1 MSQEI
6 YIQDVILEGKKK
18 KKKLWGYGYIIWI
31 IEREREREREIFK
44 KWTRF
49 RYST

>member
-18 KKKLWGYGYIIWI
+18 KTLWGYGYIIWI
-31 IEREREREREIFK
+31 IEREGERERERDI
-44 KWTRF
+44 
-49 RYST
+49 